1 MRLFRQAAT
10 AVMALTTFVFSAPSS
25 SPGSDEFALQRRGRD
40 ATPRGV
46 FAHFMVGNSE
56 SLNQGDWESNMKKA
70 AAAGIHG
77 FVLNMAQD
85 WEQNEACVATAFS
98 AASATGFKLLFSFD
112 YAGGGPW
119 PKQKVM

>member
-1 MRLFRQAAT
+1 MKFIRQAAL
-10 AVMALTTFVFSAPSS
+10 AVMALTTLVFSAPSYS
-25 SPGSDEFALQRRGRD
+25 HAESALEKRGRQ
-40 ATPRGV
+40 ASPRGV
-46 FAHFMVGNSE
+46 FAHFMVGNTE
-56 SLNQGDWESNMKKA
+56 FLNQGDWESNMKKA

-85 WEQNEACVATAFS
+85 WGHNEASVAMAFS